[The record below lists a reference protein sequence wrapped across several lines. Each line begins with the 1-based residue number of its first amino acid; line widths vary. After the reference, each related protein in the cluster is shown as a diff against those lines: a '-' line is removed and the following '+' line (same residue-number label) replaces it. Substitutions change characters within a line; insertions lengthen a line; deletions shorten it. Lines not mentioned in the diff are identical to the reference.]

1 MQSINNKIVKRIYSK
16 GRSWCFTQMDFFD
29 LGSPGAIRIALHRLG
44 KKGVIRRIAQG
55 LYEYPKKHM
64 TIGLL
69 SPSPEKIIEAIS
81 VRDAIHFQRSGAYS
95 ANLLGLSEQVPAKI
109 VFLTNGST
117 RRVKVGRQEIIL
129 KRTSPKIFEAGKNSG
144 MVILALKHLG
154 KTQVKRQHT
163 EHLKMSLNNST
174 KMQLQKDRKYAPIWM
189 HSIIDNIVMNTPYY

>member
-1 MQSINNKIVKRIYSK
+1 MYSINNKIVNRMYGK
-16 GRSWCFTQMDFFD
+16 GRGWCFTQKDFFD
-29 LGSPGAIRIALHRLG
+29 LGSPGAIRITLHRLE
-44 KKGVIRRIAQG
+44 KKSVIRRITRG
-55 LYEYPKKHM
+55 LYEYPKKHV

-69 SPSPEKIIEAIS
+69 SPSPEKIIEALS
-81 VRDAIHFQRSGAYS
+81 VRDAIHFLPSGAYS

-129 KRTSPKIFEAGKNSG
+129 KRTSPKILKAGKDSG

-163 EHLKMSLNNST
+163 EHLKISLNNST
-174 KMQLQKDRKYAPIWM
+174 KRQLQKDRKYAPIWM
-189 HSIIDNIVMNTPYY
+189 QPIIDNIVMNTPC